1 MRELPTEE
9 NPAASESYFALKKVC
24 SSFEALNSRQEQHNE
39 LLASGLL
46 QILAGSSEQLTAAE
60 KEVQVMTQLQHPNLL
75 PLLAQA
81 VVPDRSDGRM
91 LQLVYMLF
99 PVYEARAFSSS
110 FLLDTQNWTPI
121 ELCVRVK
128 PSGTL
133 SCAFSSCLLALTSTH
148 AIFATEKMPRP
159 SVGTGRLFE

>member
-9 NPAASESYFALKKVC
+9 NPAVSESYFALKKVC
-24 SSFEALNSRQEQHNE
+24 GCFEALNSMQEHHDE
-39 LLASGLL
+39 LLASQLL

-60 KEVQVMTQLQHPNLL
+60 KEVQVMTRLQHPNLL

-99 PVYEARAFSSS
+99 PVYEASAFSSS
-110 FLLDTQNWTPI
+110 FLLDTQGWSPAESQQLP
-121 ELCVRVK
+121 ELSVCVR
-128 PSGTL
+128 GIT
-133 SCAFSSCLLALTSTH
+133 
-148 AIFATEKMPRP
+148 
-159 SVGTGRLFE
+159 

>member
-1 MRELPTEE
+1 M
-9 NPAASESYFALKKVC
+9 
-24 SSFEALNSRQEQHNE
+24 QQHFYK
-39 LLASGLL
+39 LLASQLL

-110 FLLDTQNWTPI
+110 FLRDTQRRTPV
-121 ELCVRVK
+121 EL
-128 PSGTL
+128 SGML
-133 SCAFSSCLLALTSTH
+133 GCAFSSCLLALTSTH
-148 AIFATEKMPRP
+148 AIFAAGKMLRP
-159 SVGTGRLFE
+159 SVWYRKALCMMR

>member
-1 MRELPTEE
+1 M
-9 NPAASESYFALKKVC
+9 
-24 SSFEALNSRQEQHNE
+24 SSWHLN
-39 LLASGLL
+39 LL

-99 PVYEARAFSSS
+99 PVYEARAFPPPSC
-110 FLLDTQNWTPI
+110 WT
-121 ELCVRVK
+121 RK
-128 PSGTL
+128 SGPHLSCMYVSNCLML
-133 SCAFSSCLLALTSTH
+133 SCAFSSCLLALTTTH
-148 AIFATEKMPRP
+148 ATFAVEKMQRP

>member
-9 NPAASESYFALKKVC
+9 NPAVSESYFALKKVC
-24 SSFEALNSRQEQHNE
+24 GCFEALNSMQEHHDE
-39 LLASGLL
+39 LLASRLL

-81 VVPDRSDGRM
+81 VVPDCSDGRM

-99 PVYEARAFSSS
+99 PVYEARAFLSSS
-110 FLLDTQNWTPI
+110 LLDLQRWTPI
-121 ELCVRVK
+121 ELCVCVK
-128 PSGTL
+128 LSGML
-133 SCAFSSCLLALTSTH
+133 SCAFSSCLPALTSTH
-148 AIFATEKMPRP
+148 AIFAAEKMPRP
-159 SVGTGRLFE
+159 SLGTGRLFE